1 MAYTNTDYGFWTNPK
16 VRAAG
21 RDAAFL
27 YIAGNG
33 FCNEYLTDGFISETD
48 VETVAFNAFNRSPRK
63 AIDALLSA
71 GLWDRVPG
79 GYEVHDYLDYNKS
92 KQEVKELQSKKAAA
106 GSKGG
111 KASAQASAQAR
122 AQTPAESNAQAESKQ
137 YNYVSNSI
145 SKELKQ
151 PPPDARNVFSVYEN
165 SIAVLNPHMAEVLKS
180 AVADYSEEWV
190 IESIKEAVENNKRNW
205 RYCES
210 ILKRWQVDGFKVDA
224 RKSQVKRNNN
234 NGGHKSLS
242 PELDEILKDAPIFAE
257 DYPK

>member
-1 MAYTNTDYGFWTNPK
+1 MAYTNTDYSFWTNPK
-16 VRAAG
+16 VRASG
-21 RDAAFL
+21 KDAAFL

-33 FCNEYLTDGFISETD
+33 FCNEYLTDGFISDTD
-48 VETVAFNAFNRSPRK
+48 IETVAFNAFLRSPKK
-63 AIDALLSA
+63 AVESLVKA
-71 GLWDRVPG
+71 GLWDRVSG
-79 GYEVHDYLDYNKS
+79 GYMIHDYLDYNKS
-92 KQEVKELQSKKAAA
+92 KQEIEELRSKKTYA
-106 GSKGG
+106 GKKGG
-111 KASAQASAQAR
+111 RASAQAR

-151 PPPDARNVFSVYEN
+151 PPPDARNVFSIYEN

-180 AVADYSEEWV
+180 AVEDYSEEWV

-210 ILKRWQVDGFKVDA
+210 ILKRWQVDGFKVDT
-224 RKSQVKRNNN
+224 RKSQVKRN

-242 PELDEILKDAPIFAE
+242 PELDEILADAPIFAE
-257 DYPK
+257 DQR

>member
-48 VETVAFNAFNRSPRK
+48 VQTVAFNSFNRSPRK

-92 KQEVKELQSKKAAA
+92 KQEVKELQNKKAAA

-111 KASAQASAQAR
+111 KASAQARAQADDTAPAQAR
-122 AQTPAESNAQAESKQ
+122 AQAKIKQ
-137 YNYVSNSI
+137 YNCDSISNS
-145 SKELKQ
+145 KDTTTT
-151 PPPDARNVFSVYEN
+151 PDSEIFKFGYVFQEITGIDPRWHADEVDAVEKIIKAGGTPDDYRNALLAMQEKDYTIGS
-165 SIAVLNPHMAEVLKS
+165 MKS
-180 AVADYSEEWV
+180 ALNWTLKDLKART
-190 IESIKEAVENNKRNW
+190 NPKR
-205 RYCES
+205 R
-210 ILKRWQVDGFKVDA
+210 
-224 RKSQVKRNNN
+224 N

-257 DYPK
+257 DL